1 MEVESKLF
9 LFGSE
14 QGVYLL
20 HPERGAEW
28 TKKYPRVNNG
38 EICRVT
44 TKNNDYWNTHIIV
57 KLIVA
62 PYRKRP
68 LKATKPI
75 NKLDGSDVKR
85 A

>member
-14 QGVYLL
+14 QGIYLL

-44 TKNNDYWNTHIIV
+44 TKIMTIET
-57 KLIVA
+57 LT
-62 PYRKRP
+62 
-68 LKATKPI
+68 L
-75 NKLDGSDVKR
+75 
-85 A
+85 